1 MEEERKWNREKLDKA
16 MREGK
21 DEFIDLEMQLHTLV
35 VKFCLRALKT
45 FQKGK
50 SEPLN
55 PVQIN
60 QIVEHEIEY
69 VLKDISGP
77 EFMDVT
83 IKRTKLEWKKQE
95 QK

>member
-69 VLKDISGP
+69 VLKDISEP
-77 EFMDVT
+77 EFMDLT
-83 IKRTKLEWKKQE
+83 IKRTKLEWEKQE